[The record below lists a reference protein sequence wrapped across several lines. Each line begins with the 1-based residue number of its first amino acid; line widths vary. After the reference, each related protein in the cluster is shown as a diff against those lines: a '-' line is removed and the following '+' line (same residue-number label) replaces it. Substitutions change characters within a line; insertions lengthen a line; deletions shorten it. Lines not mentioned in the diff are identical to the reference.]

1 MVCSVVTF
9 QSLCFRALDHSI
21 EKLFFS
27 AFDTW
32 FWQELLASAF
42 DQCFLRKSVAKAH
55 GERICREAMARAL
68 NKTKSVFGPGLRCDH
83 LMSVFAPSS

>member
-55 GERICREAMARAL
+55 GERTCRENMSREYVEKLWRGPLTRLKASLAP
-68 NKTKSVFGPGLRCDH
+68 VFD
-83 LMSVFAPSS
+83 VIT